1 MGRIIV
7 NPHAA
12 MYGAERNAP
21 RQYGRDTMR
30 DVGQVLDATGKV
42 VQIGSILG
50 NELVGPALTGLYNRG
65 VEGQVQDAASGLGR
79 AQAARSLL
87 QGGAERGL
95 MAADQP
101 QREAFGRRGMEEA
114 LPPPVAQ
121 PDETPLDEPAVPY
134 QLPSM
139 MTGMMQRGYQN
150 PYRMRMPA
158 ADPADDARARAADLM
173 LGRGSLGQ
181 LGQGGGMEAFDQQPL
196 NWGHQAPQ
204 DRRSILPKRA
214 SQDPMGVLSPFMG
227 LVPQQD
233 EQLPQGLF
241 NAPQSNAMPR
251 PGTPEFRAMLEQQQP
266 QTENMTAGLGD
277 SAMGL
282 LHRAGLV
289 PAAAP
294 ARRPAP
300 RGPATPGLQ
309 QRADAA
315 QAGVGVQMA
324 AEAQKAQDTLNPAI
338 AQVDESIA
346 TSDEMQALARQRM
359 ADSKPD
365 DAELTLQDRL
375 NVAQQRKPM
384 RVEQYDYSLPQLEAL
399 IIEAKQSGDQDSIKQ
414 VADAIN
420 NSSMRGARAQSVFAD
435 MLGGAHVG
443 RERQRLLGNLMGAT
457 PKQESTA
464 DLASELSKASYN
476 RIMGERMQGK
486 GLEFIDKS
494 ATNQGKSAM
503 NIGKAQNLGR
513 SQAARNVSALAR
525 AEKAQVEAEA
535 IAPRTKAQMAA
546 SYGSANQANANA
558 KQIKTMLPW
567 KVALA
572 NKKLHELP
580 KEGKGFSLTI
590 GGKGATPEVAK
601 HYSKLWDNG
610 TAAYKEAGLA
620 LSAFAELPD
629 PDNVPYREYGKML
642 EQAAA
647 RNQKAVV
654 RAAALMALGERNRDW
669 VKDAALP
676 NGEKLADS
684 MGMDKK
690 QAKLIKRLF
699 ELPSFQKA
707 FNAALETGGATSEP
721 VTDKKDDGFAGSE

>member
-173 LGRGSLGQ
+173 LGR
-181 LGQGGGMEAFDQQPL
+181 
-196 NWGHQAPQ
+196 
-204 DRRSILPKRA
+204 
-214 SQDPMGVLSPFMG
+214 DPMGVLSPFMG
-227 LVPQQD
+227 LVPQPPA

-513 SQAARNVSALAR
+513 SQAARNVSALAG

-580 KEGKGFSLTI
+580 KEGKGFSLNI
-590 GGKGATPEVAK
+590 GGKGATTEQAKFIKEVWRQGD
-601 HYSKLWDNG
+601 L
-610 TAAYKEAGLA
+610 AYKEAGQALA
-620 LSAFAELPD
+620 KLAPPPDEESIPYNQYGKMYAKWVADNQQAIALAASALARANRKRSELKDAELPT
-629 PDNVPYREYGKML
+629 
-642 EQAAA
+642 
-647 RNQKAVV
+647 
-654 RAAALMALGERNRDW
+654 
-669 VKDAALP
+669 
-676 NGEKLADS
+676 GEKLADYLS
-684 MGMDKK
+684 MDAA
-690 QAKLIKRLF
+690 QTAHIERLAKTAA
-699 ELPSFQKA
+699 FQDVYKL
-707 FNAALETGGATSEP
+707 ALTKPATGSTGHA
-721 VTDKKDDGFAGSE
+721 KKDDGIAGSE

>member
-282 LHRAGLV
+282 LRRAGLA

-365 DAELTLQDRL
+365 DAELALQDRL

-513 SQAARNVSALAR
+513 SQAARNVSALAG

-580 KEGKGFSLTI
+580 KEGKGFSLNI
-590 GGKGATPEVAK
+590 GGKGATTEQAKFIKEVWRQGD
-601 HYSKLWDNG
+601 L
-610 TAAYKEAGLA
+610 AYKEAGQALA
-620 LSAFAELPD
+620 KLAPPPDEESIPYNQYGKMYAKWVADNQQAIALAASALARANRKRSELKDAELPT
-629 PDNVPYREYGKML
+629 
-642 EQAAA
+642 
-647 RNQKAVV
+647 
-654 RAAALMALGERNRDW
+654 
-669 VKDAALP
+669 
-676 NGEKLADS
+676 GEKLADYLS
-684 MGMDKK
+684 MDAA
-690 QAKLIKRLF
+690 QTAHIERLAKTAA
-699 ELPSFQKA
+699 FQDVYKL
-707 FNAALETGGATSEP
+707 ALTKPATGSTGHA
-721 VTDKKDDGFAGSE
+721 KKDDGIAGSE

>member
-42 VQIGSILG
+42 VQIGSVLG
-50 NELVGPALTGLYNRG
+50 NEVVGPALTGMYNAGAER
-65 VEGQVQDAASGLGR
+65 QVQAANTGLADLRRSDAA
-79 AQAARSLL
+79 
-87 QGGAERGL
+87 RGL
-95 MAADQP
+95 MASAQP
-101 QREAFGRRGMEEA
+101 SPVPQPRRGMEEMLA
-114 LPPPVAQ
+114 PPG
-121 PDETPLDEPAVPY
+121 PDDELEVMPDVDNY
-134 QLPSM
+134 EQPSM
-139 MTGMMQRGYQN
+139 MTGMLQKGYQN

-173 LGRGSLGQ
+173 LGRGSFGQ
-181 LGQGGGMEAFDQQPL
+181 LGQGGGMEAFEPQPL
-196 NWGHQAPQ
+196 NWNHQAPL
-204 DRRSILPKRA
+204 DWRSVQPKAPYGGRELLRGLPP
-214 SQDPMGVLSPFMG
+214 SELLPGMLDE
-227 LVPQQD
+227 
-233 EQLPQGLF
+233 EQLPPGMF
-241 NAPQSNAMPR
+241 NAPERDAMPQ

-277 SAMGL
+277 RAMGIL
-282 LHRAGLV
+282 RRAGLA

-300 RGPATPGLQ
+300 RGPAAPGLQ

-324 AEAQKAQDTLNPAI
+324 AEAQKAQDTLKPAI

-365 DAELTLQDRL
+365 NAELALQDRL

-399 IIEAKQSGDQDSIKQ
+399 IIEAKQSGDQDSIRQ

-443 RERQRLLGNLMGAT
+443 RERQRLLGNLMGVT

-494 ATNQGKSAM
+494 AANQGKSAM

-513 SQAARNVSALAR
+513 SQAARNVAALAG
-525 AEKAQVEAEA
+525 AEKAQAEAEV
-535 IAPRTKAQMAA
+535 IAPRAKAQIAA
-546 SYGSANQANANA
+546 SYGSASQANANA

-580 KEGKGFSLTI
+580 KESKGFSLTI
-590 GGKGATPEVAK
+590 GGKGATPEQAK
-601 HYSKLWDNG
+601 LLQEVRREGDIAFKQAGEALAKVVSPPDEESIP
-610 TAAYKEAGLA
+610 YKQ
-620 LSAFAELPD
+620 
-629 PDNVPYREYGKML
+629 YGKMYAKWV
-642 EQAAA
+642 EE
-647 RNQKAVV
+647 NQKAIALAASALA
-654 RAAALMALGERNRDW
+654 RANKKKLDLG
-669 VKDAALP
+669 DAALP
-676 NGEKLADS
+676 TGEKLADY
-684 MGMDKK
+684 MGIDKSQAAHIERLSKTEAFQNVYKSALSKPATGSADKK
-690 QAKLIKRLF
+690 TV
-699 ELPSFQKA
+699 E
-707 FNAALETGGATSEP
+707 
-721 VTDKKDDGFAGSE
+721 DDGIAGGE

>member
-150 PYRMRMPA
+150 PYRMRMPQ

-173 LGRGSLGQ
+173 LGR
-181 LGQGGGMEAFDQQPL
+181 
-196 NWGHQAPQ
+196 
-204 DRRSILPKRA
+204 
-214 SQDPMGVLSPFMG
+214 DPMGVLSPFMG

-494 ATNQGKSAM
+494 ATNQGKSAL
-503 NIGKAQNLGR
+503 NVGKAQNLVR
-513 SQAARNVSALAR
+513 SQAARNVSALAG

-580 KEGKGFSLTI
+580 KEGKGFSLNI
-590 GGKGATPEVAK
+590 GGKGATTEQAKFIKEVWRQGD
-601 HYSKLWDNG
+601 L
-610 TAAYKEAGLA
+610 AYKEAGQALA
-620 LSAFAELPD
+620 KLAPPPDEESIPYNQYGKMYAKWVADNQQAIALAASALARANRKRSELKDAELPT
-629 PDNVPYREYGKML
+629 
-642 EQAAA
+642 
-647 RNQKAVV
+647 
-654 RAAALMALGERNRDW
+654 
-669 VKDAALP
+669 
-676 NGEKLADS
+676 GEKLADYLS
-684 MGMDKK
+684 MDAA
-690 QAKLIKRLF
+690 QTAHIERLAKTAA
-699 ELPSFQKA
+699 FQDVYKL
-707 FNAALETGGATSEP
+707 ALTKPATGSTGHA
-721 VTDKKDDGFAGSE
+721 KKDDGIAGSE